1 MSAARTSAARAS
13 AARASAARATAKVV
27 RYELSNVARSRWLLA
42 YALFFAVVTDALVRF
57 GGGEKALLSLVNVV
71 LLVVPLV
78 ALVFGT
84 TYLYDARDF
93 TELLLAQPVGRAQL
107 FVGLYLGLALP
118 LALAFALGAGIPFV
132 VHGVPEGYL
141 GTLGMLLVAGTAL
154 TLVFVA
160 LAFLV
165 AVRAVD
171 KVKGLGVAV
180 GLWLALALL
189 YDGAVLLAVALFA
202 DWPLERPMLG
212 LMLANPVDLARVL
225 LLLRLDVAALLGY
238 TGAVF
243 ARFFG
248 GAGAWV
254 AAAALL
260 AWIAV
265 PVGLG
270 VRAFRRKDF

>member
-1 MSAARTSAARAS
+1 MTAIAV
-13 AARASAARATAKVV
+13 TAKVV

-42 YALFFAVVTDALVRF
+42 YALFFAAVGDALVRF

-93 TELLLAQPVGRAQL
+93 TELLLAQPVGRTQL
-107 FVGLYLGLALP
+107 FAGLYLGLALP
-118 LALAFALGAGIPFV
+118 LSLALVAGAGAPFLLHGVPAGQLGTLLTLLGAG
-132 VHGVPEGYL
+132 
-141 GTLGMLLVAGTAL
+141 AAL
-154 TLVFVA
+154 TFVFVA

-165 AVRAVD
+165 AVKAAD
-171 KVKGLGVAV
+171 KVKGLGVAI

-189 YDGAVLLAVALFA
+189 FDGAVLLVVALFA

-225 LLLRLDVAALLGY
+225 LLLRFDVAALLGY

-243 ARFFG
+243 ARFFH
-248 GAGAWV
+248 GAGALV
-254 AAAALL
+254 AGAALV
-260 AWIAV
+260 AWIAA
-265 PVGLG
+265 PVALG

>member
-1 MSAARTSAARAS
+1 MSPARVA
-13 AARASAARATAKVV
+13 AKVV

-107 FVGLYLGLALP
+107 FAGLYLGLALP
-118 LALAFALGAGIPFV
+118 LSIALVAGAGLPFLL
-132 VHGVPEGYL
+132 HGVPAGHL
-141 GTLGMLLVAGTAL
+141 GTLATLLGTGAAL

-165 AVRAVD
+165 AVKATD

-189 YDGAVLLAVALFA
+189 YDGAVLLAVALLA

-225 LLLRLDVAALLGY
+225 LLLRFDVAALLGY

-243 ARFFG
+243 AQFFH
-248 GAGAWV
+248 GAGSLV

-260 AWIAV
+260 AWIAA
-265 PVGLG
+265 PVALG

>member
-1 MSAARTSAARAS
+1 MSAAL
-13 AARASAARATAKVV
+13 KVA
-27 RYELSNVARSRWLLA
+27 RYELSNVGRSRWLLVYGA
-42 YALFFAVVTDALVRF
+42 FFVVVTDALVRF

-107 FVGLYLGLALP
+107 FAGLLAGLALP
-118 LALAFALGAGIPFV
+118 LSLAFLLGAGLPFA
-132 VHGVPEGYL
+132 VHGVPAGHG
-141 GTLGMLLVAGTAL
+141 GTLAVLLGVGAAL
-154 TLVFVA
+154 TLVFAA

-165 AVRAVD
+165 AVRSTD
-171 KVKGLGVAV
+171 KVKGLALAV

-202 DWPLERPMLG
+202 DWPLERPVLG

-225 LLLRLDVAALLGY
+225 LLLRFDVAALLGY

-243 ARFFG
+243 ARFFH
-248 GAGAWV
+248 GAGALVAV
-254 AAAALL
+254 AALA

-265 PVGLG
+265 PVALG

>member
-1 MSAARTSAARAS
+1 MTAIRHSAAAPAPARV
-13 AARASAARATAKVV
+13 TAKVV

-42 YALFFAVVTDALVRF
+42 YALFFLVVTDALVRF
-57 GGGEKALLSLVNVV
+57 GGGEGKALLGLVNVV

-78 ALVFGT
+78 GLVFGT

-107 FVGLYLGLALP
+107 FAGLFLGLAVP
-118 LALAFALGAGIPFV
+118 LALAFALGAGVPFL
-132 VHGVPEGYL
+132 VHGVPEGHR
-141 GTLGMLLVAGTAL
+141 GTLLALLATGVAL
-154 TLVFVA
+154 TFVFVA

-165 AVRAVD
+165 AVRADD
-171 KVKGLGVAV
+171 KVKGLGVAI
-180 GLWLALALL
+180 GLWLVLALL
-189 YDGAVLLAVALFA
+189 YDGAVLLMVAMLA
-202 DWPLERPMLG
+202 DYPIERPMLG

-225 LLLRLDVAALLGY
+225 LLLRFDVAALMGY

-243 ARFFG
+243 ATFFG
-248 GAGAWV
+248 GPGAAV

-265 PVGLG
+265 PIALG
-270 VRAFRRKDF
+270 MRAFRRKDF

>member
-1 MSAARTSAARAS
+1 MIPSRV
-13 AARASAARATAKVV
+13 TAKVV

-42 YALFFAVVTDALVRF
+42 YAAFFAVVTDALVRF
-57 GGGEKALLSLVNVV
+57 GGGDKALLSLVNVV

-93 TELLLAQPVGRAQL
+93 TELLLAQPVGRPQL

-118 LALAFALGAGIPFV
+118 LSAAFALGAGLPFL
-132 VHGVPEGYL
+132 VHGVPAGQA
-141 GTLGMLLVAGTAL
+141 GTLAALLGAGVAL
-154 TLVFVA
+154 TLVFAA

-165 AVRAVD
+165 AVHSTD

-189 YDGAVLLAVALFA
+189 YDGAVLLAVALLA
-202 DWPLERPMLG
+202 DYPLERPMLG
-212 LMLANPVDLARVL
+212 VMLANPVDLARVL
-225 LLLRLDVAALLGY
+225 LLLRFDVAALLGY

-248 GAGAWV
+248 GVGSLV

-260 AWIAV
+260 AWVAA
-265 PVGLG
+265 PVALG